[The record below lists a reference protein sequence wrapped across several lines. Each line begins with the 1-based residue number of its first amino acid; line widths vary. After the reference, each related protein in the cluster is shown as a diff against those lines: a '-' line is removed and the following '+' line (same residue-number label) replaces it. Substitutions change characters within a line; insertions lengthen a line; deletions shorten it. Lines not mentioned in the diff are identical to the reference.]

1 MSPNTGTTLST
12 APGCSDL
19 SLSNSWWREERGRIE
34 GGREGER
41 EQEREGD
48 GEGER
53 MEKEE
58 VHINCIIMAFQDKER
73 EGARR
78 ERREREERE
87 EREKQEKD
95 KDSWFTHKRKSHS
108 QKHDQRAHTIG
119 KILKQSPNHLS
130 KQTPPK
136 PHTPCIVSGGLC
148 QVILLGS

>member
-1 MSPNTGTTLST
+1 
-12 APGCSDL
+12 
-19 SLSNSWWREERGRIE
+19 
-34 GGREGER
+34 
-41 EQEREGD
+41 
-48 GEGER
+48 
-53 MEKEE
+53 
-58 VHINCIIMAFQDKER
+58 MAFQDKER

-95 KDSWFTHKRKSHS
+95 KDSRFTHKRKSHS
-108 QKHDQRAHTIG
+108 QKHDQTAHTIG

-136 PHTPCIVSGGLC
+136 PHTPCIVSGALC